1 LKNAGKGNI
10 ETKNAK
16 KMAGIERKL
25 EGGEKN
31 QLEKAGKILSQ
42 IFSNKRE
49 AE

>member
-1 LKNAGKGNI
+1 MKEGSEKR
-10 ETKNAK
+10 K
-16 KMAGIERKL
+16 KMAGNERKL
-25 EGGEKN
+25 EAGGEKN